1 MKALV
6 QEEDDFNL
14 PMTPMIDIV
23 FQLLIFFLLAT
34 TITEEELDIQVKLPP
49 TDTGAQRASAAGTRR
64 FINVRKD
71 SSVTLG
77 GAPITWEDLKK
88 KLDEDGKMKD
98 KPKIYLRADASAPHG
113 TVHKVL
119 QLCIKAGLKEV
130 NMPGKQEDAGP

>member
-6 QEEDDFNL
+6 QEEDDFAL
-14 PMTPMIDIV
+14 RMTPMIDIV

-34 TITEEELDIQVKLPP
+34 SIKEEELDIQVNLPS

-77 GAPITWEDLKK
+77 GAPIAWDDLKK
-88 KLDEDGKMKD
+88 KLDEDGKAKQKLADEAFPRMTPALLMERD
-98 KPKIYLRADASAPHG
+98 PDGEVAGWLTKIGAL
-113 TVHKVL
+113 L
-119 QLCIKAGLKEV
+119 Q
-130 NMPGKQEDAGP
+130 